1 MTGARLLTTTLDHLV
16 VAARTLE
23 EGRAW
28 CRDALG
34 VDAAGGGKHAG
45 LATHN
50 ALLRL
55 GAANERR
62 YLEIIAI
69 DPTAGAATY
78 PRWFGLDLVSV
89 QQEIALG
96 PRLVAW
102 VARCGGY
109 TALGDGTNS
118 TNAEAAA
125 IHTLAATPG
134 YAANVVRAASRADF
148 RWRFAFTPDGERI
161 AGGVLPHLIQWDVAT
176 HPSEHLPD
184 SGVRL
189 SSLLLGAPSPDAT
202 SAMLAALK
210 FSDAD
215 VHAAQSAAPQLV
227 ATLITS
233 NGIVT
238 LD

>member
-1 MTGARLLTTTLDHLV
+1 MTDAPSFALTLDHLV

-23 EGRAW
+23 EGRQW

-69 DPTAGAATY
+69 DPTAGNADF
-78 PRWFGLDLVSV
+78 PRWFGLDSASV
-89 QQEIALG
+89 QREIALG

-102 VARCGGY
+102 VARCGGRPEP
-109 TALGDGTNS
+109 GDDASCAGPD
-118 TNAEAAA
+118 AA
-125 IHTLAATPG
+125 IDALAATPG
-134 YAANVVRAASRADF
+134 YAATVVRAASRADL

-161 AGGVLPHLIQWDVAT
+161 AGGVLPHLIQWDVAV
-176 HPSEHLPD
+176 HPCDRLPD

-189 SSLLLGAPSPDAT
+189 SSLLLGAPAPEAT
-202 SAMLAALK
+202 SAMLTALN
-210 FSDAD
+210 FSDVD
-215 VHAAQSAAPQLV
+215 VHVAQSAAPQLV
-227 ATLITS
+227 ATLITAR
-233 NGIVT
+233 GIVT